1 VELRNAQK
9 RMEARLA
16 RKKRIRKVVSGT
28 AERPRLVVFRTARHI
43 EAQVIDDVAGNTLAA
58 ATSTA
63 KAVAE
68 SIGDAKRKSDV
79 AKKVGALIAERC
91 KAKGIETVVFDRNG
105 FLYHGRVAALADAA
119 REAGL
124 KF

>member
-1 VELRNAQK
+1 MELRNAQK

>member
-1 VELRNAQK
+1 MEIRNAQI
-9 RMEARLA
+9 RRQARLN
-16 RKKRIRKVVSGT
+16 RKARIRKKIVGT
-28 AERPRLVVFRTARHI
+28 PERPRLVVFRSTRHI
-43 EAQVIDDVAGNTLAA
+43 SCQVIDDQAGRTLCAA
-58 ATSTA
+58 SSEG
-63 KAVAE
+63 KAFAE
-68 SIGDAKRKSDV
+68 AASELTKTEA

-91 KAKGIETVVFDRNG
+91 KAAGIEAVVFDRNG